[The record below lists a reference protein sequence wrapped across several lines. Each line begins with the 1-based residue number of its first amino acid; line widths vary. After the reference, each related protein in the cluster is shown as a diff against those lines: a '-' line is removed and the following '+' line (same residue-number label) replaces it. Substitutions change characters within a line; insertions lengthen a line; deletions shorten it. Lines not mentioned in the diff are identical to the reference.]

1 MSKKKKKSEPAPEVV
16 VPPTPPPPAPEPI
29 PVPATPDPAANY
41 KPTVQTPE
49 GYSSVRNIEFKYETS
64 LKNLQGDIEKEL
76 EDMRTNAAIKSTQ
89 LTTDAQR
96 YIADTTRDT
105 SLKSTQLTTDA
116 QRYIADVGRDSNIRS
131 TELSAN
137 AQRYVADVGQSTAF
151 GVADRESKGRLDL
164 QAIVNAG
171 LKDVATTQAEA
182 QKSVA
187 TIQGDYSLQGE
198 KERQRGQRDVA
209 DLTSKR
215 GMYASLMSAFNF

>member
-16 VPPTPPPPAPEPI
+16 VPPTPPPPPPAPI

-49 GYSSVRNIEFKYETS
+49 GYASVREIEFGYEKA
-64 LKNLQGDIEKEL
+64 LKNVQGDIDKEL
-76 EDMRTNAAIKSTQ
+76 ENMRTNAAIKSTELTTGAQ
-89 LTTDAQR
+89 RYIADVSRDTTLKSALLTTDAQR
-96 YIADTTRDT
+96 YI
-105 SLKSTQLTTDA
+105 
-116 QRYIADVGRDSNIRS
+116 
-131 TELSAN
+131 
-137 AQRYVADVGQSTAF
+137 ADVGQSTAF

-171 LKDVATTQAEA
+171 LKDVTNIQTEG
-182 QKSVA
+182 QKAVA